1 VTGAPPAFG
10 GVPLARFLDQ
20 LGSGEPYPG
29 SGSAGAVALAL
40 AAGCALK
47 AATISLKHAPDDP
60 ALAPARARFE
70 SLARCAVAG
79 AEADADHFAKLIAA
93 LQLPRTDAGR
103 HDAIAGEAAQTAAVG
118 RWLIDLS
125 AELERVL
132 VEVEPRLHPSMAGDV
147 TAARALLQANRAIQA
162 NNVQANEALS

>member
-1 VTGAPPAFG
+1 VTDAPPVFG
-10 GVPLARFLDQ
+10 GVPLAQFLDQ

-60 ALAPARARFE
+60 VLAPARARFE
-70 SLARCAVAG
+70 VLARCAVAG

-93 LQLPRTDAGR
+93 LQMPRSDAGR
-103 HDAIAGEAAQTAAVG
+103 HDAIAGEASATAAVG

-125 AELERVL
+125 AELERAL
-132 VEVEPRLHPSMAGDV
+132 AAVEPHLHSSMAGDV
-147 TAARALLQANRAIQA
+147 VAARALLEANRAIQA
-162 NNVQANEALS
+162 NNVQASDALS